1 MPTPEQMH
9 KLFEAVEATA
19 RYAIEKEKHFSIWT
33 GIAAEEDEDLKRAR
47 IQALTA
53 QLDCTKSWCG

>member
-19 RYAIEKEKHFSIWT
+19 RYVT
-33 GIAAEEDEDLKRAR
+33 AETLGSHEFESEDLEKLCAK
-47 IQALTA
+47 ALNA

>member
-19 RYAIEKEKHFSIWT
+19 RYAIEKEKHFSI
-33 GIAAEEDEDLKRAR
+33 EEDEDLKRAR